1 MSVSLLKLIRAHIV
15 CIVSR
20 MTDCAHRVAYARCG
34 TVTFTFIL
42 IATFHMSQKRII
54 RIGLLGFGVVG
65 QGVWKNIEKNRQAL
79 EFRLGAQLDI
89 TEVVVKNASKPRE
102 VAVPAECYS
111 TDPTRVVDNP
121 EIDIVCEMMGGTGE
135 ALELTRRAL
144 KQGKVVVTANKA
156 LVCEHGEELF
166 KIANENGGHYFYE
179 ASVAGGIPIIKTI
192 REALVANRFKLIFGI
207 LNGTSNYI
215 LTRMEREGL
224 SFEATLGDARQL
236 GYVEA
241 DEALDL
247 DGIDAAHK
255 AVILAYLAHGKWVKL
270 DEIICEGIREVSGTD
285 IEIAGQLGYKIK
297 LLAVIARDF
306 EANKLSVRLHP
317 ALIAKSEVIAGV
329 DEVYNGVSVTG
340 DVVGTTVLIGR
351 GAGQDATSSSVISDI
366 ADAVFMIQ
374 GAPKPVISE
383 EDEEV
388 YRQLAD
394 GLELAVP
401 ADLAGRY
408 YLRVHV
414 KDEEGVLAKISNI
427 LAAHHISFATV
438 NQKELADGTALI
450 MLTTHESN
458 ETAVAAAKA
467 ALTAESVVVA
477 APVSLRLFEPS
488 Y

>member
-1 MSVSLLKLIRAHIV
+1 
-15 CIVSR
+15 
-20 MTDCAHRVAYARCG
+20 
-34 TVTFTFIL
+34 
-42 IATFHMSQKRII
+42 MSQKRII

-89 TEVVVKNASKPRE
+89 TQVVVKNASKQRE

-111 TDPTRVVDNP
+111 TDPSRVVDNP

-166 KIANENGGHYFYE
+166 KIAHENGGHYFYE

-224 SFEATLGDARQL
+224 SFEETLGDARQL

-255 AVILAYLAHGKWVKL
+255 AVILAFLAHGKWVKL
-270 DEIICEGIREVSGTD
+270 DEIICEGIREISGTD
-285 IEIAGQLGYKIK
+285 IEIAGELGYKIK

-366 ADAVFMIQ
+366 ADAVCMIQ
-374 GAPKPVISE
+374 GAPRPVISE
-383 EDEEV
+383 EDEEL

-394 GLELAVP
+394 GLELAAP
-401 ADLAGRY
+401 AELTGRY

-414 KDEEGVLAKISNI
+414 KDEQGVLAKISNI
-427 LAAHHISFATV
+427 LATHHISFATV

-458 ETAVAAAKA
+458 ETSVAAAKA
-467 ALTAESVVVA
+467 TLSAESVVVET
-477 APVSLRLFEPS
+477 PVSLRIFEPS

>member
-1 MSVSLLKLIRAHIV
+1 MSE
-15 CIVSR
+15 
-20 MTDCAHRVAYARCG
+20 
-34 TVTFTFIL
+34 
-42 IATFHMSQKRII
+42 KRTI

-79 EFRLGAQLDI
+79 ELRLGAQLDI
-89 TEVVVKNASKPRE
+89 TEVVVKNLGRERE
-102 VAVPAECYS
+102 VVVPVERYS
-111 TDPTRVVDNP
+111 DDPARVVENP
-121 EIDIVCEMMGGTGE
+121 DIDIVCELMGGTVE
-135 ALELTRRAL
+135 ALEHTRRAL
-144 KQGKVVVTANKA
+144 QLGKIVVTANKA
-156 LVCEHGEELF
+156 LICEHGEELF
-166 KIANENGGHYFYE
+166 DIARRSGGHYFYE

-224 SFEATLGDARQL
+224 SFEETLGDARKL

-270 DEIICEGIREVSGTD
+270 DDIICEGIREVSGQD

-306 EANKLSVRLHP
+306 EVGKLSVRLHP
-317 ALIAKSEVIAGV
+317 ALISKNEVIAGV

-366 ADAVFMIQ
+366 ADAVSMLQ
-374 GAPKPVISE
+374 GAPAPIISE

-388 YRQLAD
+388 YSRLAA
-394 GLELAVP
+394 GL
-401 ADLAGRY
+401 DLASSTELEGRY
-408 YLRVHV
+408 YLRIHV
-414 KDEEGVLAKISNI
+414 KDQEGVLAKISNI
-427 LAAHHISFATV
+427 LAEHHVSFATV
-438 NQKELADGTALI
+438 NQQELEDGSALI
-450 MLTTHESN
+450 MVTTHKSN
-458 ETAVAAAKA
+458 EAAIASSKA
-467 ALTAESVVVA
+467 ALSEQPIVLS
-477 APVSLRLFEPS
+477 APVSIRIFDPEVV
-488 Y
+488 

>member
-1 MSVSLLKLIRAHIV
+1 MSE
-15 CIVSR
+15 
-20 MTDCAHRVAYARCG
+20 
-34 TVTFTFIL
+34 
-42 IATFHMSQKRII
+42 KRTI

-65 QGVWKNIEKNRQAL
+65 QGVWKNIEHNRSAL
-79 EFRLGAQLDI
+79 EYRLGVQLAI
-89 TEVVVKNASKPRE
+89 TQVVVKNLDRERE
-102 VAVPAECYS
+102 VQVPATQLS
-111 TDPTRVVDNP
+111 SDPATVVDNP
-121 EIDIVCEMMGGTGE
+121 DIEIVCELMGGTGE

-144 KQGKVVVTANKA
+144 QQGKIVVTANKA
-156 LVCEHGEELF
+156 LICEHGEELF
-166 KIANENGGHYFYE
+166 KVAQVHGGHYFYE

-224 SFEATLGDARQL
+224 SFEATLGDARAL

-270 DEIICEGIREVSGTD
+270 QDIICEGIRAITGDD
-285 IEIAGQLGYKIK
+285 IAIASTLGYKIK

-366 ADAVFMIQ
+366 ADAVSMVQ
-374 GAPKPVISE
+374 GAPDPVISE
-383 EDEEV
+383 EDEAV
-388 YRQLAD
+388 YQKLAE
-394 GLELAVP
+394 GLELTDP
-401 ADLAGRY
+401 DELAGR
-408 YLRVHV
+408 
-414 KDEEGVLAKISNI
+414 
-427 LAAHHISFATV
+427 
-438 NQKELADGTALI
+438 
-450 MLTTHESN
+450 
-458 ETAVAAAKA
+458 
-467 ALTAESVVVA
+467 
-477 APVSLRLFEPS
+477 
-488 Y
+488 